1 MTQSIKFIILIIL
14 ILSFSNC
21 TIPEVKEINKGFV
34 VIASDFLYPK
44 DTLLFENFKKLNG
57 IKIIIKHM
65 DADSIQSHYKKYRY
79 NAKIDGVLLY
89 SSYEMNELSKANI
102 LQKLPSSYSE
112 IPISFRAPKNDWIAI
127 GLDPYVLD
135 FGDSSAQKASYNE
148 LTYGAKWKPVL
159 SKEASAAF
167 YASVIHQFGRKNLH
181 KSKKWLQAM
190 YNHSVA
196 LISDSLQTSTM
207 TLNRFSKV
215 MADKHD
221 FTMPNQQKGGAF
233 YDCIG
238 IGILNQSAKY
248 ILVNQL
254 IEYVLKPHN
263 NQIILGKISF
273 YPILNPD
280 NHADYPFQND
290 YPRLFKCSPN
300 KAVRE
305 YRDMERILKK
315 LD

>member
-1 MTQSIKFIILIIL
+1 MVQSSKFITLIIL
-14 ILSFSNC
+14 ILSLSNC
-21 TIPEVKEINKGFV
+21 TIPEVKEIDKGFV
-34 VIASDFLYPK
+34 VIASDFLHPK
-44 DTLLFENFKKLNG
+44 DTLLFENFKKLKG
-57 IKIIIKHM
+57 IKVIIKHM
-65 DADSIQSHYKKYRY
+65 DADSIQAHYKKYRY
-79 NAKIDGVLLY
+79 NSKIDGVLMY
-89 SSYEMNELSKANI
+89 SSYEMNELSKANALQI
-102 LQKLPSSYSE
+102 LPPTYSE
-112 IPISFRAPKNDWIAI
+112 IHVSFRAPKNDWMAI

-148 LTYGAKWKPVL
+148 LTYGTKWKPVL

-190 YNHSVA
+190 YDHSNSS
-196 LISDSLQTSTM
+196 ISDSLQTSNM
-207 TLNRFSKV
+207 TLNRFSK
-215 MADKHD
+215 ARPEKHN

-238 IGILNQSAKY
+238 IGIISQSDKY
-248 ILVNQL
+248 VLVDQL

-263 NQIILGKISF
+263 NQILLGKISF

-280 NHADYPFQND
+280 NHADYKYQNE
-290 YPRLFKCSPN
+290 YPRMFKCSPN

-305 YRDMERILKK
+305 YRTMERILKK